1 MAFGHFLCS
10 LSRDLKPQ
18 ILPQTVISLSPK
30 RDIFIKHELVSS
42 PKGQEFDQKLAKKK
56 KERKEKSNATTM
68 PVTPT
73 FSVQTLIPTLMVTN
87 SAFNL

>member
-1 MAFGHFLCS
+1 MAFGHFLCP

-30 RDIFIKHELVSS
+30 RGIFIKHELVSS

-56 KERKEKSNATTM
+56 KERKESNATTM